1 MNKVDT
7 EYFRIVNDILTN
19 GKVKKNRTGIDTI
32 GIFGAQAKYDV
43 DLNAFPILTTKKV
56 HWTAIVHELLWFIS
70 GDTNIKYL
78 VDNNVKI
85 WNEWAFSRYQKVKPT
100 LGGIMLV
107 DELLFTN
114 QEKRVLASKLEPE
127 DVDVVDSIKK
137 SIQEKQNKFI
147 DRIKND
153 AEFANRWGELGY
165 GTYGSTWTAFEV
177 PNIPVNINPHIKEKE
192 PAYDYSINS
201 PKTFHTGVLKDDF
214 CGKNIATKKSGTLT
228 VIGRE
233 PNDMHGRPV
242 YIVQFDKT
250 GYTTI
255 ARKDAILNNRVG
267 DPFYPSRAGVGFIGN
282 YKIASELDEN
292 LYKVWSHMLDRCYN
306 PECKEYEFYGNKG
319 VFVCNRWLSF
329 ERFIAD
335 VKNLPN
341 WRDKKLNPKNYQLDK
356 DYYHSNCYSAD
367 TCVWLKSDENKKY
380 QKKNQNQSRIPLP
393 INQLQKVIDKLK
405 TNPDDRRI
413 IVSAWHPYWVDH
425 CALPPCHCLFQF
437 HTEELTLEE
446 RIEILQKQVGPV
458 NLPKSEMWVIQKLA
472 EENIPSRRLNCL
484 LYQRSQDTA
493 LGNPFNV
500 ASYSLLT
507 AMIAQTVN
515 MTTGTFT
522 HSTGDTHIYVNHL
535 DGLKLQL
542 TREPKKLPK
551 LWLNPEVKSLFDFKY
566 DDIKLLDYEFHPT
579 IKFEVAV

>member
-7 EYFRIVNDILTN
+7 EYFRIVNDILAN

-56 HWTAIVHELLWFIS
+56 HWPAIVHELLWFIS

-78 VDNNVKI
+78 VDNNVRI

-100 LGGIMLV
+100 LGGLMLT

-114 QEKRVLASKLEPE
+114 QEKRVLSSKLEPE
-127 DVDVVDSIKK
+127 DVDVVDIVKK
-137 SIQEKQNKFI
+137 SIQEKQNAFI

-153 AEFANRWGELGY
+153 NEFAKQWGELGE
-165 GTYGSTWTAFEV
+165 GTYGGMWRDFPFYTTVNDNDASTCPKGTA
-177 PNIPVNINPHIKEKE
+177 
-192 PAYDYSINS
+192 
-201 PKTFHTGVLKDDF
+201 
-214 CGKNIATKKSGTLT
+214 SGTKGDYAESWFF
-228 VIGRE
+228 GRI
-233 PNDMHGRPV
+233 D
-242 YIVQFDKT
+242 
-250 GYTTI
+250 
-255 ARKDAILNNRVG
+255 
-267 DPFYPSRAGVGFIGN
+267 
-282 YKIASELDEN
+282 
-292 LYKVWSHMLDRCYN
+292 
-306 PECKEYEFYGNKG
+306 
-319 VFVCNRWLSF
+319 
-329 ERFIAD
+329 
-335 VKNLPN
+335 
-341 WRDKKLNPKNYQLDK
+341 
-356 DYYHSNCYSAD
+356 
-367 TCVWLKSDENKKY
+367 
-380 QKKNQNQSRIPLP
+380 
-393 INQLQKVIDKLK
+393 QLQKVIDKLK
-405 TNPDDRRI
+405 FYPDDRRM
-413 IVSAWHPYWVDH
+413 IVSAWHPFWVDN

-446 RIEILQKQVGPV
+446 RIAILQKQIGPV
-458 NLPKSEMWVIQKLA
+458 NLPNYEMWVNQKLN
-472 EENIPSRRLNCL
+472 EENIPRHRLNCL

-515 MTTGTFT
+515 MVTGTFT
-522 HSTGDTHIYVNHL
+522 HSTGDTHIYVNHI

-579 IKFEVAV
+579 IKFDVAV